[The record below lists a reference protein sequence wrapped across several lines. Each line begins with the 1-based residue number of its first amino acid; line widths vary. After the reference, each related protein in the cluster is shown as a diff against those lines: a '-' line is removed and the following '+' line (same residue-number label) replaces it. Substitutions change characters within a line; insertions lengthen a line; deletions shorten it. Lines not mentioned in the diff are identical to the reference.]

1 MVDEVVQDF
10 ILPCSHRIPCRL
22 HFTEGAFAHILIPF
36 PELDFCRFPIQSG
49 TPEDGPEPVRDVVS
63 LFEFRIELKQGVHSC
78 VLPFAPFV
86 WCLGEGISASFEKFV
101 ARVAIA
107 QRGRSEPLVLPQWLA
122 ATSLA
127 LVVLRV
133 LLAVTS
139 ASCGI
144 SLETS
149 AVFEFKPALFRLR
162 LASVTETYLFHA
174 VNAALHD
181 VEAVQCQNRI
191 GEGRMRNDRHSVGK
205 IGCHLLNPQS
215 LFLGY
220 LERDC
225 QHILRLCASH
235 GCYQRALTA
244 MAVLV
249 RQERE
254 QVVLE

>member
-1 MVDEVVQDF
+1 M
-10 ILPCSHRIPCRL
+10 
-22 HFTEGAFAHILIPF
+22 
-36 PELDFCRFPIQSG
+36 
-49 TPEDGPEPVRDVVS
+49 
-63 LFEFRIELKQGVHSC
+63 
-78 VLPFAPFV
+78 
-86 WCLGEGISASFEKFV
+86 GEGISASFEKLV

-107 QRGRSEPLVLPQWLA
+107 QYGRSEPLVLPQWLA

-162 LASVTETYLFHA
+162 LASVTKTYLFHA

-191 GEGRMRNDRHSVGK
+191 GEGRMHNDRHSVGK

-220 LERDC
+220 LEQDC

-244 MAVLV
+244 MAVLA

>member
-1 MVDEVVQDF
+1 MVTTKSYKEH
-10 ILPCSHRIPCRL
+10 L
-22 HFTEGAFAHILIPF
+22 
-36 PELDFCRFPIQSG
+36 
-49 TPEDGPEPVRDVVS
+49 
-63 LFEFRIELKQGVHSC
+63 LKQLSD
-78 VLPFAPFV
+78 P
-86 WCLGEGISASFEKFV
+86 EE
-101 ARVAIA
+101 
-107 QRGRSEPLVLPQWLA
+107 A
-122 ATSLA
+122 A
-127 LVVLRV
+127 
-133 LLAVTS
+133 
-139 ASCGI
+139 
-144 SLETS
+144 E
-149 AVFEFKPALFRLR
+149 
-162 LASVTETYLFHA
+162 YL
-174 VNAALHD
+174 NAALHD
-181 VEAVQCQNRI
+181 VDAVQCQNRI